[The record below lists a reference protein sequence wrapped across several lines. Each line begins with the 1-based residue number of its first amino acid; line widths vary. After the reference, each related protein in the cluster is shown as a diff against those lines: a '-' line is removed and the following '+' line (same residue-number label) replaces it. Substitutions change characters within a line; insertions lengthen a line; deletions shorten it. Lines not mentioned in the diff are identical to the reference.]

1 MELQKKINDNLKN
14 KKEVIELY
22 VRPKHT
28 NSINVEQF
36 SWTHKGILVMEAA
49 NYYADGDLIQLL
61 RDSILSYEDLGN
73 KITGKSLYRYPK
85 LSLPREKLNVVNE
98 KYDSKVI
105 RDYDSA
111 DYLIVSE
118 KYFTSSVDNS
128 WNSVGFNSSHELLI
142 KLEKGKEFFDPDY
155 YNEVVDFVSQDVNRV
170 YIINSGYYYGN
181 NSNQY
186 SDHENRVADWLK
198 SFNDLK
204 SGDGYTHFI
213 KPAEEKRYMY
223 LCKNMHRV
231 ILDNDLTSLATED
244 SVPLDRNSYIQIT
257 KMLKSDDEDNRA
269 VALEIMANCQ
279 TDESHTYLALLF
291 AFQHEYMRYHKNW
304 NHVNFKAL
312 RQKFDEYIRSSEWT
326 RGYSY
331 DYLVKTLSRNNAL
344 TEYAMRI
351 IAKSM
356 FEQVLSSTFGIT
368 GNSVFEI
375 DESVLTLREEWLSK
389 VNGARVFEVV
399 EEDLPF

>member
-142 KLEKGKEFFDPDY
+142 KLE
-155 YNEVVDFVSQDVNRV
+155 
-170 YIINSGYYYGN
+170 
-181 NSNQY
+181 
-186 SDHENRVADWLK
+186 
-198 SFNDLK
+198 
-204 SGDGYTHFI
+204 
-213 KPAEEKRYMY
+213 
-223 LCKNMHRV
+223 
-231 ILDNDLTSLATED
+231 
-244 SVPLDRNSYIQIT
+244 
-257 KMLKSDDEDNRA
+257 
-269 VALEIMANCQ
+269 
-279 TDESHTYLALLF
+279 
-291 AFQHEYMRYHKNW
+291 
-304 NHVNFKAL
+304 
-312 RQKFDEYIRSSEWT
+312 
-326 RGYSY
+326 
-331 DYLVKTLSRNNAL
+331 
-344 TEYAMRI
+344 
-351 IAKSM
+351 
-356 FEQVLSSTFGIT
+356 
-368 GNSVFEI
+368 
-375 DESVLTLREEWLSK
+375 
-389 VNGARVFEVV
+389 
-399 EEDLPF
+399 